1 MSRYNNAA
9 LGRIAV
15 GVFDCGDFKTS
26 PKSIEL
32 LADIIRRYDLMLL
45 AGVTMVKNGVNVLR
59 DRVNAGQ
66 DAEHPYK
73 FVVEE
78 AVEGEDYLVWMYK
91 ITSLEP
97 REMEAISKRG
107 VNLMRCIG
115 RDLVYAKCRSEF

>member
-32 LADIIRRYDLMLL
+32 LADIIRKYDLMLL
-45 AGVTMVKNGVNVLR
+45 AGVTMSENGVNVFR

-66 DAEHPYK
+66 DAEHPQ
-73 FVVEE
+73 VC
-78 AVEGEDYLVWMYK
+78 GG
-91 ITSLEP
+91 
-97 REMEAISKRG
+97 RG
-107 VNLMRCIG
+107 CGG
-115 RDLVYAKCRSEF
+115 RRLLGLDV